1 MKKILVTGAN
11 GLVGSRFIELSG
23 GDYKF
28 FSPEFP
34 DFDLTNIDNVYKT
47 VIDAQPDWIV
57 NFAAFTDVNA
67 AEGQSHDESSL
78 AWKVNVNGVE
88 NLANAFLS
96 DRIIQIST
104 DMVFS
109 GDLAQ
114 PGPYSEYDQPQ
125 RDRNKLTWYGYT
137 KNQGEK
143 VILSHGGSILR
154 IIYPVRAHFAAKAD
168 YIRGFLNQYKER
180 RIPPLF
186 TDQQISIAFIDEISA
201 AIKNIIDQDAKGIF
215 HASSDTTTPF
225 ELISFTLEQLGEQPN
240 LRQASIAEFLKTQP
254 IPYRYHQYGG
264 LKTISTER
272 ELGMHFSSWQTLVEI
287 LIDQGLSL

>member
-1 MKKILVTGAN
+1 MKKILVTGAS
-11 GLVGSRFIELSG
+11 GLVGSRFVDLSRG
-23 GDYKF
+23 EYRFITPDL
-28 FSPEFP
+28 P
-34 DFDLTNIDNVYKT
+34 DFDLTDIDNVYKT
-47 VIDAQPDWIV
+47 VIEAQPDWIV

-67 AEGQSHDESSL
+67 AESQPHDESSL
-78 AWKVNVNGVE
+78 AWKVNVTGVE

-109 GDLAQ
+109 GDLTQ

-125 RDRNKLTWYGYT
+125 RDKNKLTWYGFT

-143 VILSHGGSILR
+143 AILSHGGSILR
-154 IIYPVRAHFAAKAD
+154 LIYPVRAHFATKAD
-168 YIRGFLNQYKER
+168 YIRSFLNQYKEGK
-180 RIPPLF
+180 IPPLF
-186 TDQQISIAFIDEISA
+186 TDQHISIAFIDEVSA

-225 ELISFTLEQLGEQPN
+225 ELTSFTLGQLGEQPD
-240 LRQASIAEFLKTQP
+240 LKKASIVDFLKTLP
-254 IPYRYHQYGG
+254 NPYRYHQYGG
-264 LKTISTER
+264 LKTISTEG
-272 ELGMHFSSWQTLVEI
+272 ELGMHFSSWQTMVEI